1 MAARDVLERYRAD
14 LQDLSAL
21 AARDVSLLLS
31 ELRGSPI
38 GEVREILTAVLPDL
52 VEPFLG
58 ASGELA
64 ATWYEDLRAASAVRG
79 TFYAEAAASAIPAGK
94 AERLARWAVAPLV
107 ADESAT
113 SDVLSRLSGAVQ
125 RAVFDAGRDTVVSN
139 TRRDPVR
146 VGWQRMARPGSCAFC
161 SMLASRGA
169 AYESQASAS
178 RTSSGERYHDHCHCV
193 ATPIFEGTEIAEIA
207 QADQAQF
214 TAMYEQARR
223 EATSGRTSDVLSAW
237 RAVHGTH

>member
-1 MAARDVLERYRAD
+1 MAARDVVERYRAD
-14 LQDLSAL
+14 LQDLTAL

-31 ELRGSPI
+31 EVRGSPI
-38 GEVREILTAVLPDL
+38 GEVREILTAVVPDL

-64 ATWYEDLRAASAVRG
+64 ATWYEDLRSAASVSG
-79 TFYAEAAASAIPAGK
+79 TFYADTVVEGIPASK
-94 AERLARWAVAPLV
+94 AERLARWAVAPLA
-107 ADESAT
+107 ADEGAIP
-113 SDVLSRLSGAVQ
+113 DVLSRLSGAVQ
-125 RAVFDAGRDTVVSN
+125 RAVFDAGRDTVVGN

-161 SMLASRGA
+161 GLLASRGA
-169 AYESQASAS
+169 AYESRESAS

-193 ATPIFEGTEIAEIA
+193 ATPIFRGTEMAELA
-207 QADQAQF
+207 SADAERF
-214 TAMYEQARR
+214 RAMYEQARS
-223 EATSGRTSDVLSAW
+223 EASSGRATDILSTW